1 MITDRIGLH
10 SVLLPLL
17 IVWMRMELMLPSTSD
32 VWRFPQKASAIWK
45 NIYAVDDCENYCHN
59 ILSHFVPVQNCFE
72 LKETSQY

>member
-1 MITDRIGLH
+1 
-10 SVLLPLL
+10 
-17 IVWMRMELMLPSTSD
+17 MELMLPSTSD